1 MKPEGLIE
9 SIRQRLLNLSRE
21 NGEAFDFVLARYGV
35 ERFLHRLSLS
45 AHAGEFVLKG
55 SMLFHVW
62 NRRMHRPT
70 RDLDLLGAGPANVE
84 SVRGAILDVLRTDA
98 PDDGLVFEEATLV
111 VAPIREET
119 TDGGVR
125 AKFRAKLG
133 NVRIPVQV
141 DVGFGDAV
149 VPAPEMREFTSL
161 LSDLPG
167 TSMPSYPVCTVI
179 AEKFEA
185 LIRLDEQNTRMKDFF
200 DLELLL
206 RTDPPERELLWNAI
220 RATFERRGSEIPTGI
235 PNGLTDRFA
244 SEKQVMWNAFLRKN
258 GLEVV
263 GFPEVVAAI
272 RGKLE
277 WIRED
282 RSNGFRKG

>member
-1 MKPEGLIE
+1 MKSEGLIE

-35 ERFLHRLSLS
+35 ERFLHRLGLS
-45 AHAGEFVLKG
+45 AHDGEFILKG

-70 RDLDLLGAGPANVE
+70 RDLDLLGAMPADVE
-84 SVRGAILDVLRTDA
+84 SVREAILDVLRTDS
-98 PDDGLVFEEATLV
+98 PGDGLVFEEASLS
-111 VAPIREET
+111 VAPIREESA
-119 TDGGVR
+119 DGGVR

-185 LIRLDEQNTRMKDFF
+185 MVRLDEQNTRMKDFF
-200 DLELLL
+200 DLELLFKSE
-206 RTDPPERELLWNAI
+206 PPQREILWNAI
-220 RATFERRGSEIPTGI
+220 RATFERRGSEIPVGT
-235 PNGLTDRFA
+235 PTGLTDRFA

-258 GLEVV
+258 GLEAVE
-263 GFPEVVAAI
+263 FPEVVAAI

-277 WIRED
+277 WIWED
-282 RSNGFRKG
+282 RSDGLGKE